1 MVTHRMRTDFELQ
14 GVRVDVLD
22 SPSASAVGQRLN
34 VEETTLQVRSVT
46 SGGAAAAGGGFGG
59 GAVVANVAN
68 VASQLGFGGLASK
81 LTSINLQPSL
91 QQPLG
96 GLFSKVSNGL
106 LKRGNQ

>member
-1 MVTHRMRTDFELQ
+1 MRVDFELQ

-22 SPSASAVGQRLN
+22 SRAASAVTQRLT
-34 VEETTLQVRSVT
+34 VEETTLQVRAVSPGAT
-46 SGGAAAAGGGFGG
+46 GGAAGAFGG

-68 VASQLGFGGLASK
+68 VANQLGFGGLANK
-81 LTSINLQPSL
+81 LTSINTNLQ

-106 LKRGNQ
+106 LKRT